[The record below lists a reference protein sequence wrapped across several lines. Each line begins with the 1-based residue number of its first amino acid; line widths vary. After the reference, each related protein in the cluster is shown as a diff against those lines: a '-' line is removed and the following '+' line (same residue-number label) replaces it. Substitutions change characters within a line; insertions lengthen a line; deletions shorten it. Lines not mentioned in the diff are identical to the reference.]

1 MSKDRSTTAKRTSPA
16 VYLWAAVIA
25 AIVGFAAV
33 YWTMAPSDN
42 GNGQSASQTAPAAP
56 VAGATPPASTEPA
69 ATGQTTADA
78 QPASD
83 RLNTGHMATFVFKTE
98 PEPLPEVTFQDGNG
112 QTMTLADL
120 KGKTILL
127 NVWATWCGPCREEM
141 PALDRLQ
148 EQLGGDTF
156 DVVALSVDRG
166 GLQKS
171 QEFLDKVKV
180 ENLRL
185 VVDDSARA
193 TAPLKVIG
201 MPTTLL
207 IDSDGREIGRLV
219 GPAEWDSEDAV
230 RLVKAHL
237 P

>member
-1 MSKDRSTTAKRTSPA
+1 MSKDSSTTAKSTSPA
-16 VYLWAAVIA
+16 VYLWAAALA

-33 YWTMAPSDN
+33 YWTLAPSDN
-42 GNGQSASQTAPAAP
+42 GHSQL
-56 VAGATPPASTEPA
+56 
-69 ATGQTTADA
+69 TGQTAANAPVQAPAPAPSAEPATTGPTDSGA

-83 RLNTGHMATFVFKTE
+83 KLNTGHMATFVFKPE
-98 PEPLPEVTFQDGNG
+98 PEPLPEVSFQDGNG
-112 QTMTLADL
+112 QTMSLADL

-127 NVWATWCGPCREEM
+127 NIWATWCGPCREEM

-148 EQLGGDTF
+148 QQLGSDNF

-166 GLQKS
+166 GAQKS
-171 QEFLDKVKV
+171 KEFLDKIKV

-207 IDSDGREIGRLV
+207 IDSEGREIGRLV

>member
-1 MSKDRSTTAKRTSPA
+1 MSRDSSTTAKRTTPA
-16 VYLWAAVIA
+16 VYLWAAAVA

-33 YWTMAPSDN
+33 YWTMGPSDN
-42 GNGQSASQTAPAAP
+42 GNGQTANETRRVAAAGTASPAP
-56 VAGATPPASTEPA
+56 VEPA
-69 ATGQTTADA
+69 TTGQTRAQSAADK
-78 QPASD
+78 
-83 RLNTGHMATFVFKTE
+83 LNTGHMATFVFKPE
-98 PEPLPEVTFQDGNG
+98 PEPLPEVFFQDANG
-112 QTMTLADL
+112 QTLSLADL

-127 NVWATWCGPCREEM
+127 NAWATWCGPCREEM

-148 EQLGGDTF
+148 QQLGGDTF

-171 QEFLDKVKV
+171 QEFLDKIKV
-180 ENLRL
+180 ESLRL
-185 VVDDSARA
+185 VVDDSSRA
-193 TAPLKVIG
+193 TTPLKVIG

-207 IDSDGREIGRLV
+207 IDSEGREIGRLV